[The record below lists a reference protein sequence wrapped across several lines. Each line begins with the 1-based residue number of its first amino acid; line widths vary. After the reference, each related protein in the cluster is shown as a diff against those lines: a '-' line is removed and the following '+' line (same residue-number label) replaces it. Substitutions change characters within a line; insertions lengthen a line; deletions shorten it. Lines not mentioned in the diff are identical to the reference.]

1 VGARGEKKELGV
13 GFLGDVVNW
22 FSDGSHW
29 SGNDGVIHRMTEHV
43 QISVVS
49 IVVAAL
55 IALPIGFLIGHV
67 RKGGIAAVN
76 ISNIGRALPSFALLI
91 LMVQIFGLGEPSG
104 AFSFIGSFPT
114 FVVLV
119 ALAIPP
125 MLTNTY
131 IGMVGVDPEVR
142 EAARGMGMSG
152 RQLLRGVEAPIA
164 LPLVWAG
171 IRTAAIAVVAT
182 ATLAA
187 YTGWGGL
194 GRFIIDGLSTQDY
207 VQVFAG
213 ALLVALL
220 AIVVEFG
227 LAGLQHLTVSRG
239 LRVSARP
246 GRRVES
252 AVPEVAP
259 TSAAP
264 PAPTG

>member
-1 VGARGEKKELGV
+1 
-13 GFLGDVVNW
+13 
-22 FSDGSHW
+22 
-29 SGNDGVIHRMTEHV
+29 
-43 QISVVS
+43 
-49 IVVAAL
+49 
-55 IALPIGFLIGHV
+55 V
-67 RKGGIAAVN
+67 RKGGLAAVN

-91 LMVQIFGLGEPSG
+91 LMVQIFGLGETSG
-104 AFSFIGSFPT
+104 YFSFIGSFPT

-125 MLTNTY
+125 ILINTY
-131 IGMVGVDPEVR
+131 VGMAGVDPEVR

-194 GRFIIDGLSTQDY
+194 GRFIIDGLSTQDN

-220 AIVVEFG
+220 AIVFELG
-227 LAGLQHLTVSRG
+227 LALVQRLTVSRG
-239 LRVSARP
+239 LRVGARP
-246 GRRVES
+246 ERRVE
-252 AVPEVAP
+252 ETFNDVAQTP
-259 TSAAP
+259 AARER
-264 PAPTG
+264 PAA

>member
-1 VGARGEKKELGV
+1 VD
-13 GFLGDVVNW
+13 FLGDVVDW
-22 FSDGSHW
+22 FGDGSNW
-29 SGNDGVIHRMTEHV
+29 TGDDGVINRLVEHL
-43 QISVVS
+43 QLSIVS
-49 IVVAAL
+49 IIVAAL

-67 RKGGIAAVN
+67 RKGGVVAVN
-76 ISNIGRALPSFALLI
+76 VSNVGRALPSFALLI
-91 LMVQIFGLGEPSG
+91 LMVQIFGIGEPSG
-104 AFSFIGSFPT
+104 FFSFVGSFPT
-114 FVVLV
+114 FIVLV

-131 IGMVGVDPEVR
+131 VGVAGVDPDVR

-152 RQLLRGVEAPIA
+152 RQLLTGVEAPVA

-213 ALLVALL
+213 AVLVALL
-220 AIVVEFG
+220 AIVFEFA
-227 LAGLQHLTVSRG
+227 LAGLQRLTVSRG
-239 LRVSARP
+239 LRVGVRP
-246 GRRVES
+246 ERKMEE
-252 AVPEVAP
+252 AFTEVSQAP
-259 TSAAP
+259 T
-264 PAPTG
+264 TVKVE

>member
-1 VGARGEKKELGV
+1 VE
-13 GFLGDVVNW
+13 FLGDVVDW
-22 FSDGSHW
+22 FGDGSNW
-29 SGNDGVIHRMTEHV
+29 SGDDGVINRLVEHL
-43 QISVVS
+43 QLSIVS

-67 RKGGIAAVN
+67 RKGGVVAVN
-76 ISNIGRALPSFALLI
+76 VSNVGRALPSFALLI
-91 LMVQIFGLGEPSG
+91 LMVQIFGIGEPTG
-104 AFSFIGSFPT
+104 FFSFVGSFPT
-114 FVVLV
+114 FIVLV

-131 IGMVGVDPEVR
+131 VGVAGVDADVR

-152 RQLLRGVEAPIA
+152 RQLLTGVEAPVA

-213 ALLVALL
+213 AVLVALL
-220 AIVVEFG
+220 AIVFEFA
-227 LAGLQHLTVSRG
+227 LAGLQRLTVSRG
-239 LRVSARP
+239 LRVGVRP
-246 GRRVES
+246 ERKVE
-252 AVPEVAP
+252 EVFTEVSQAP
-259 TSAAP
+259 AA
-264 PAPTG
+264 AKVE

>member
-1 VGARGEKKELGV
+1 V

-22 FSDGSHW
+22 FTDGSHW
-29 SGNDGVIHRMTEHV
+29 SGNDGVIHRLTEHV

-49 IVVAAL
+49 IAAAAL

-67 RKGGIAAVN
+67 RKGGIATVN

-119 ALAIPP
+119 AIAIPP

-171 IRTAAIAVVAT
+171 IRTGAIAVVAT

-220 AIVVEFG
+220 AIVFEFG
-227 LAGLQHLTVSRG
+227 LAVLQHLTVSRG

-246 GRRVES
+246 GGRVED
-252 AVPEVAP
+252 AVPEVAAKA
-259 TSAAP
+259 AAP
-264 PAPTG
+264 PRPAG

>member
-1 VGARGEKKELGV
+1 
-13 GFLGDVVNW
+13 
-22 FSDGSHW
+22 
-29 SGNDGVIHRMTEHV
+29 
-43 QISVVS
+43 
-49 IVVAAL
+49 
-55 IALPIGFLIGHV
+55 
-67 RKGGIAAVN
+67 
-76 ISNIGRALPSFALLI
+76 
-91 LMVQIFGLGEPSG
+91 
-104 AFSFIGSFPT
+104 
-114 FVVLV
+114 VLV

-171 IRTAAIAVVAT
+171 IRTGAIAVVAT

-213 ALLVALL
+213 AVLVALL
-220 AIVVEFG
+220 AIVFEFG

-246 GRRVES
+246 ERGVEG

-259 TSAAP
+259 TAAAP
-264 PAPTG
+264 PRPAA

>member
-1 VGARGEKKELGV
+1 VGTSGEKKELGV
-13 GFLGDVVNW
+13 GFLGDVWNW
-22 FSDGSHW
+22 FGDGSHW
-29 SGNDGVIHRMTEHV
+29 SGNDGVIHRLTEHV
-43 QISVVS
+43 QISIVS
-49 IVVAAL
+49 VVVAAL

-67 RKGGIAAVN
+67 RKGGLVAVN
-76 ISNIGRALPSFALLI
+76 VSNIGRALPSFALLI
-91 LMVQIFGLGEPSG
+91 LMVQIFGLGETSG
-104 AFSFIGSFPT
+104 YFSFIGSFPT

-131 IGMVGVDPEVR
+131 VGMAGVDPEVR

-194 GRFIIDGLSTQDY
+194 GRFIIDGLSTQDN

-213 ALLVALL
+213 ALLVAVL
-220 AIVVEFG
+220 AIIFELG
-227 LAGLQHLTVSRG
+227 LAALQYLTVSRG
-239 LRVSARP
+239 LRARERP
-246 GRRVES
+246 DRRVED
-252 AVPEVAP
+252 AVPGVAP
-259 TSAAP
+259 MPSARTR
-264 PAPTG
+264 PTG

>member
-1 VGARGEKKELGV
+1 V
-13 GFLGDVVNW
+13 GFLRDVVDW
-22 FSDGSHW
+22 FGDGSHW
-29 SGNDGVIHRMTEHV
+29 GGTDGVVHRLSEHV
-43 QISVVS
+43 QISIVS
-49 IVVAAL
+49 IVVAAV

-104 AFSFIGSFPT
+104 LFSFIGSFPT

-131 IGMVGVDPEVR
+131 IGMAGVDPEVR
-142 EAARGMGMSG
+142 EAAQGMGMSG
-152 RQLLRGVEAPIA
+152 SQLLRGVEAPIA

-171 IRTAAIAVVAT
+171 IRTGAIAVVAT

-213 ALLVALL
+213 AVLVALL
-220 AIVVEFG
+220 AIVFELG

-239 LRVSARP
+239 LRVTARP
-246 GRRVES
+246 GRRVEE
-252 AVPEVAP
+252 AVPGVATAP
-259 TSAAP
+259 AAP
-264 PAPTG
+264 PRPPG